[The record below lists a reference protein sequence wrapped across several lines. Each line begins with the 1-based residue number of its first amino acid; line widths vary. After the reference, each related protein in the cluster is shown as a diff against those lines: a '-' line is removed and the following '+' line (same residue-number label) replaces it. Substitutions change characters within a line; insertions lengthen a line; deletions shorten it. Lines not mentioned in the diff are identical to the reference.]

1 MTNSERAYHHG
12 NLRRALLDAAWE
24 LLPQGIDAI
33 TLRAVARLAGVSH
46 AAPYKHFADKTAL
59 LTELALMGFERLK
72 QALRLAAT
80 GGDGGIG
87 GAFAAMAR
95 AYLENKRDG
104 WSATH
109 YDREAR
115 SLEKDLYPYLG
126 HRPIGEVEPPELLRA
141 CERIQ
146 DRDAV
151 ESAHRLLTTA
161 SGVWQFA
168 IAKGYATRDI
178 VPA

>member
-1 MTNSERAYHHG
+1 MLQRIRLTLLFNILLATFVTIAHG
-12 NLRRALLDAAWE
+12 NL
-24 LLPQGIDAI
+24 
-33 TLRAVARLAGVSH
+33 
-46 AAPYKHFADKTAL
+46 F
-59 LTELALMGFERLK
+59 
-72 QALRLAAT
+72 
-80 GGDGGIG
+80 
-87 GAFAAMAR
+87 
-95 AYLENKRDG
+95 
-104 WSATH
+104 
-109 YDREAR
+109 
-115 SLEKDLYPYLG
+115 YLG

-141 CERIQ
+141 CERVQ

>member
-1 MTNSERAYHHG
+1 MIVRERPSGLRLFLVLRGSVLQRIRLTLLFNILLATFVTIAHG
-12 NLRRALLDAAWE
+12 NLFS
-24 LLPQGIDAI
+24 IKI
-33 TLRAVARLAGVSH
+33 TLTAIPPDSSSSGTSCFLVFIVLTDRPAYAG
-46 AAPYKHFADKTAL
+46 
-59 LTELALMGFERLK
+59 
-72 QALRLAAT
+72 
-80 GGDGGIG
+80 GGLSVYTKFCTPSD
-87 GAFAAMAR
+87 
-95 AYLENKRDG
+95 
-104 WSATH
+104 
-109 YDREAR
+109 
-115 SLEKDLYPYLG
+115 LG

-141 CERIQ
+141 CERVQ